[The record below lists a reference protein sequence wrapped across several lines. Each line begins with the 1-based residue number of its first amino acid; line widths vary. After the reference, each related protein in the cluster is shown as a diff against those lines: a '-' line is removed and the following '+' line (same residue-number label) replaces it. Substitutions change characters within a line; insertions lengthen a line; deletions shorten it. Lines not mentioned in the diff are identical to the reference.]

1 MVRVLFLFLLVF
13 MGILPVAK
21 AIQHARISKLRRHV
35 AICRRG
41 NILKTFFYENG
52 GVFSYNKNPDLPQNY
67 KKNNALLEKFRRSP
81 RKTACS
87 LYLSEETNKA

>member
-67 KKNNALLEKFRRSP
+67 KKTMLSWKSSEAAREKRRAHY
-81 RKTACS
+81 T
-87 LYLSEETNKA
+87 